1 MHNIGSFIR
10 KRRKEKGISIRQLA
24 KYTGVSPA
32 YISQIEN
39 NYRNNPTPHV
49 LRALSDGLGIDYDK
63 FLLQIEQLTKTEV
76 KERQDFYREY
86 IADNESNTESTYGRQ
101 DTIDL
106 YDILQENMTL
116 YYKGKTLNHRD
127 KDKILTMLRIL
138 LE

>member
-86 IADNESNTESTYGRQ
+86 IADNESNTESTYGIQ